1 MMASRG
7 HSTSGRPGRDKTREK
22 ILRAAELL
30 FAKEGFDR
38 VTLRQIARASD
49 QGNVAAVQ
57 YHFGSKDGLLSSIVD
72 VHREA
77 IDDRRRELLAEREAE
92 GRGGDLAALIEIL
105 VAPLASKLD
114 DPSGRAYL
122 RIQAQG
128 LSNET
133 MRPATRTVVQR
144 IGRSLGSLDESALD
158 PYRGRFALLLLF
170 HALADRAE
178 GEESGRAKRADR
190 SAFVASLSRSL
201 VGLFMPSLG
210 NERTRFD

>member
-1 MMASRG
+1 MA
-7 HSTSGRPGRDKTREK
+7 TRVRADGVQAGLEGTRRK
-22 ILRAAELL
+22 ISNAAERL

-38 VTLRQIARASD
+38 VTLRQIARASN

-72 VHREA
+72 GHRA
-77 IDDRRRELLAEREAE
+77 QIDEQRRALLEEREAE
-92 GRGGDLAALIEIL
+92 GRGDQLSSLIEIL

-128 LSNET
+128 LSSET
-133 MRPATRTVVQR
+133 MRPATRTVVRR
-144 IGRSLGSLDESALD
+144 IGQSLGSLDRDTDD
-158 PYRGRFALLLLF
+158 PYRGRFALLLLV
-170 HALADRAE
+170 HSLADRAR
-178 GEESGRAKRADR
+178 EEEAGRGRRTDR

-201 VGLFMPSLG
+201 EGLFTVP
-210 NERTRFD
+210 TDH

>member
-1 MMASRG
+1 MATRTDP
-7 HSTSGRPGRDKTREK
+7 TSGRAGREKTRAK
-22 ILRAAELL
+22 ILRAAERL

-49 QGNVAAVQ
+49 QRNVAAVQ
-57 YHFGSKDGLLSSIVD
+57 YHFGSKDGLLSSIVAS
-72 VHREA
+72 HREG
-77 IDDRRRELLAEREAE
+77 IDERRRELLEERESE
-92 GRGGDLAALIEIL
+92 GRGDELAALIEIL
-105 VAPLASKLD
+105 VVPLASKLD

-144 IGRSLGSLDESALD
+144 IGHSLGSLDEGTRD

-170 HALADRAE
+170 HALADRARQ
-178 GEESGRAKRADR
+178 EEAGRARRADR
-190 SAFVASLSRSL
+190 SAFVNSLSRSL
-201 VGLFMPSLG
+201 EGLFAASPD
-210 NERTRFD
+210 T